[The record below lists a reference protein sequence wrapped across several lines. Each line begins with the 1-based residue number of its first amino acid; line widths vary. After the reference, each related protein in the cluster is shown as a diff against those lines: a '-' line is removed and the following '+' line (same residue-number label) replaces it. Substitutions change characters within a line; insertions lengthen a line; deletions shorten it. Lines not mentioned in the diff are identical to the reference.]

1 LPFRSAGLQ
10 PGIFAFCIAGVPPA
24 LSLRPGLH
32 RADAAPNDTFQAAT
46 ALFLMSRVRTEFYR
60 MPCSF
65 CILIVLGD
73 LLDGGE
79 LLFVEA
85 VQTPEAA
92 RQRIEALAAFRPGQY
107 VIYNEE
113 TGERLSITASVEA

>member
-1 LPFRSAGLQ
+1 MR
-10 PGIFAFCIAGVPPA
+10 
-24 LSLRPGLH
+24 
-32 RADAAPNDTFQAAT
+32 
-46 ALFLMSRVRTEFYR
+46 
-60 MPCSF
+60 CSF

-85 VQTPEAA
+85 VQTSEAA

-113 TGERLSITASVEA
+113 TGESLSITAGVEG

>member
-1 LPFRSAGLQ
+1 MR
-10 PGIFAFCIAGVPPA
+10 
-24 LSLRPGLH
+24 
-32 RADAAPNDTFQAAT
+32 
-46 ALFLMSRVRTEFYR
+46 
-60 MPCSF
+60 CSF

-85 VQTPEAA
+85 VQTSEAA
-92 RQRIEALAAFRPGQY
+92 RQRIEALAAFWPGQY

-113 TGERLSITASVEA
+113 TGERLSITAGLEG